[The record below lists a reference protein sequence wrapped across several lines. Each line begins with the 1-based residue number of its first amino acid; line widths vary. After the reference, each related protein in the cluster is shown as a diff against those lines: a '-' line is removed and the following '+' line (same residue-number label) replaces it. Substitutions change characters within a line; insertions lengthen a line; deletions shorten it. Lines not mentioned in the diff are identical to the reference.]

1 MHRALITGASRRI
14 GAVLAQHLHRNYD
27 LELHARTP
35 REEADTLYQALH
47 TLRPDSV
54 RWHYAELANA
64 EARAKLAENL
74 GKAPL
79 ELAVFNASH
88 FEPSDLRTSASQQV
102 AILQQALQV
111 NLISTWDLCLRL
123 RPRLAAAVRRSGDAS
138 VVVILDLYASYPLP
152 GYEAYSISRAAGAM
166 LVRSLAQ
173 AFGKEGIRVNAVAPG
188 TVLWS
193 EGPVRAESETQITES
208 SALGRTGLPAD
219 VAQAVAYLA
228 GARHTTGISLP
239 VDGGRRL

>member
-35 REEADTLYQALH
+35 REEADILYQTLH
-47 TLRPDSV
+47 RVRPDSV
-54 RWHYAELANA
+54 HWHYAELANA
-64 EARAKLAENL
+64 EARAQLAENL
-74 GKAPL
+74 GEAPL
-79 ELAVFNASH
+79 DLAVFNASH
-88 FEPSDLRTSASQQV
+88 FEPSNLGTPPPQQV
-102 AILQQALQV
+102 DVLRHVLEV
-111 NLISTWDLCLRL
+111 NVVSTWDLCLRL
-123 RPRLAAAVRRSGDAS
+123 RPRLAAAVRHSGDGS
-138 VVVILDLYASYPLP
+138 IVVILDLYASYPLP
-152 GYEAYSISRAAGAM
+152 GYESYSISRAAGVM
-166 LVRSLAQ
+166 LVQSLAQ

-193 EGPVRAESETQITES
+193 EGTVWAENETQLTES
-208 SALGRTGLPAD
+208 TALGRTGLPKD

-228 GARHTTGISLP
+228 SARHTTGISLP